1 MKISFDLDETLFV
14 NPAEVPTEPELKFPY
29 NKLYRDRLR
38 KGAVELLK
46 EINESDTELWIYTTS
61 NRSLRYI
68 RGIFGHYGIRI
79 DSIVNAPRHEAEV
92 ARGRSNFPS
101 KYPSVYRIDLHV
113 DDEKSVYEN
122 GIAYGFRVY
131 RITNDDADWADNIR
145 RELER
150 IRRGKSENDGQTDR

>member
-1 MKISFDLDETLFV
+1 MTRLFV

-29 NKLYRDRLR
+29 NKIYKDKLR

-46 EINESDTELWIYTTS
+46 WINKSDTELWIYTTS
-61 NRSLRYI
+61 NRTDRYI
-68 RGIFGHYGIRI
+68 RGIFRHYGIRI
-79 DSIVNAPRHEAEV
+79 DSIVNAVRHEKEV
-92 ARGRSNFPS
+92 ARGRANFPS

-131 RITNDDADWADNIR
+131 HITNDDTDWADNIR
-145 RELER
+145 KELER
-150 IRRGKSENDGQTDR
+150 IKRNQDR

>member
-14 NPAEVPTEPELKFPY
+14 NPAEVPTEPDLKFPY
-29 NKLYRDRLR
+29 NKIYKDKLR

-46 EINESDTELWIYTTS
+46 WINNFDTELWIYTTS
-61 NRSLRYI
+61 NRTDRYI
-68 RGIFGHYGIRI
+68 RGVFKHYGIRI
-79 DSIVNAPRHEAEV
+79 DSIVNAVRHEKEV
-92 ARGRSNFPS
+92 ARGRANFPS

-131 RITNDDADWADNIR
+131 HITSDDTDWADNIR

-150 IRRGKSENDGQTDR
+150 IKRNQDS

>member
-14 NPAEVPTEPELKFPY
+14 NPAVVPTEPELRFPY
-29 NKLYRDRLR
+29 NIIYKDKLR

-46 EINESDTELWIYTTS
+46 EINASGTELWIYTTS
-61 NRSLRYI
+61 NRSERYI
-68 RGIFGHYGIRI
+68 RGIFKRYGIRT
-79 DSIVNAPRHEAEV
+79 DSIVNAVRHEKEV
-92 ARGRSNFPS
+92 ARGRPNFPS

-122 GIAYGFRVY
+122 GIANGFRVY

-150 IRRGKSENDGQTDR
+150 IRRNKAD